1 MTWILDAL
9 KRRSI
14 SELILPEKTWKG
26 IKTVLFKFQVT
37 TNISEL
43 LNTGAEMTAPNSN
56 LRYENLSEL
65 PRVGI
70 TISKIMLSQ

>member
-26 IKTVLFKFQVT
+26 MKTVLFKFQVT

-65 PRVGI
+65 PPE
-70 TISKIMLSQ
+70 